1 LKSKRTL
8 TVLVLVALVA
18 AGLFMYQRSAA
29 ADAPAYRYAE
39 VTKRDLRR
47 TVSATGTLNAVTTV
61 SVGTQVS
68 GQVAQLYVDFNDRVT
83 KGQLLARIDPKLAQQ
98 AVTDAEANV
107 DRNRAQLVAAQ
118 REHTRN
124 RELMASGLVARSA
137 FDTTE
142 SQLLVAQA
150 NVKSAQ
156 VSLDRARQNVS
167 YTEIVSPIDGV
178 IVERNVDLGQ
188 TVAASLSAPQLF
200 LIAEDLSS
208 MQILVKVDESDI
220 SLIKQ
225 GQDVTFTVPSL
236 PRENFRG
243 KVKQV
248 RLQSAVTENVVNYTV
263 VIEVD
268 NKQQK
273 LLPGM
278 TASVDF
284 LVASADDALAV
295 PNAAL
300 RFTPVR
306 TGTTQGA
313 TATSTTGTAS
323 ARTGNTG
330 TGSATGQRRSGTR
343 TRSADSGRLF
353 IEGQDGK
360 LQAVRVK
367 TGITDGTFTEVTG
380 EGVREGLKI
389 IAGSNAPADATAQS
403 QTGTSPFGGQ
413 QQQQRAPRPG
423 GF

>member
-220 SLIKQ
+220 SLIQQ

-306 TGTTQGA
+306 TGNAGAA
-313 TATSTTGTAS
+313 TATSTTGS
-323 ARTGNTG
+323 GN
-330 TGSATGQRRSGTR
+330 ATGQRRSGTR
-343 TRSADSGRLF
+343 TPRSADSGRLF

-367 TGITDGTFTEVTG
+367 TGITDGTFTQVTG

>member
-1 LKSKRTL
+1 MKSKRTL
-8 TVLVLVALVA
+8 TIVVLFALAA
-18 AGLFMYQRSAA
+18 AGFFAWQRSASA
-29 ADAPAYRYAE
+29 EAPKYRYAE
-39 VTKRDLRR
+39 VERRDLKR

-68 GQVAQLYVDFNDRVT
+68 GQVAELFVDFNDRVE
-83 KGQLLARIDPKLAQQ
+83 KGQLLARIDPKLALQ
-98 AVTDAEANV
+98 AVTDAEATV
-107 DRNRAQLVAAQ
+107 ERNRASLVASQ
-118 REHTRN
+118 REHARN
-124 RELMASGLVARSA
+124 RELMTAGLVARSS

-142 SQLLVAQA
+142 SQLLIAQA

-156 VSLDRARQNVS
+156 VSLDRARQNLS
-167 YTEIVSPIDGV
+167 YTEVLSPIDGV

-200 LIAEDLSS
+200 LIAEDLSR

-220 SLIKQ
+220 SLIQQ
-225 GQDVTFTVPSL
+225 GQSVTFTVPSL

-243 KVKQV
+243 TVKQV

-268 NKQQK
+268 NREKK

-300 RFTPVR
+300 RFAPQREALASGANR
-306 TGTTQGA
+306 TGASRTSTSGAGNA
-313 TATSTTGTAS
+313 TAGAGAAS
-323 ARTGNTG
+323 GARRN
-330 TGSATGQRRSGTR
+330 R
-343 TRSADSGRLF
+343 TRSADAGRLF
-353 IEGQDGK
+353 IESAGGK
-360 LQAVRVK
+360 LQPVRVK
-367 TGITDGTFTEVTG
+367 VGISDGTYTQVTG
-380 EGVREGLKI
+380 DGVTQGLRI
-389 IAGSNAPADATAQS
+389 VAGTNEPGATQPAAGS
-403 QTGTSPFGGQ
+403 SPFGA
-413 QQQQRAPRPG
+413 QQQRQQGPRPG

>member
-1 LKSKRTL
+1 MKSKRTL

-220 SLIKQ
+220 SLIQQ

-306 TGTTQGA
+306 TGNAGAA
-313 TATSTTGTAS
+313 TATSTTGS
-323 ARTGNTG
+323 GN
-330 TGSATGQRRSGTR
+330 ATGQRRSGTR
-343 TRSADSGRLF
+343 TPRSADSGRLF

-367 TGITDGTFTEVTG
+367 TGITDGTFTQVTG